1 MCQAIIN
8 QKRRVNIPQKPFFEA
23 GFELGDR
30 VRATCDGYGRVVL
43 ERIQLPGWA
52 RSDGQGELER
62 LDARANG

>member
-30 VRATCDGYGRVVL
+30 VRVTCDGYGRVVL
-43 ERIQLPGWA
+43 ERIELPGWVRSDEQGDEA
-52 RSDGQGELER
+52 RS
-62 LDARANG
+62 

>member
-30 VRATCDGYGRVVL
+30 VRVTCYGYGRVVL
-43 ERIQLPGWA
+43 ERIALPGWA
-52 RSDGQGELER
+52 RSDGQGELG
-62 LDARANG
+62 LDSSETG